1 MAAED
6 NVALTKIVKVS
17 LQGGH
22 LYIHANFAIEIIQKR
37 RYCSI
42 GQTF

>member
-1 MAAED
+1 MAAEN
-6 NVALTKIVKVS
+6 NVALTKIVIVS

-22 LYIHANFAIEIIQKR
+22 LYIHANFAIEIIQKLR
-37 RYCSI
+37 FCFI